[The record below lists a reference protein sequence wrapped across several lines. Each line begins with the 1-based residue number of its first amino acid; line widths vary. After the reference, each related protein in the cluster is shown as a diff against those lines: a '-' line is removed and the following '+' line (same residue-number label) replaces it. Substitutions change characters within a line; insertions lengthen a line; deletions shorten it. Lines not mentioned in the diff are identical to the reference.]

1 MTVHEEAALVPCKH
15 LPLAQADGARVRGI
29 ALLCWK
35 CAAGSLWPERANCC
49 EALDKRSAAV
59 SVRDS
64 KKTGQGKGMRM
75 EKFGRSQ
82 PVKRVEDVR
91 FLTGKGRY
99 VDDIAPADAL
109 HAFVFRSPVAHGVI
123 TALDV
128 SDAAGADGVHLVFTC
143 KDLEEAGVDIS
154 IAGATLKN
162 RDGTDAAK
170 PLRPMLAK
178 EKLRFVGEPVAMVIA
193 DTYEQARDAAEL
205 IMLDFD
211 ELPAKVDVA
220 LGGETLHG
228 EAPDNQA
235 FDWGMGDE
243 AATEAAFKA
252 ATRTVALEVD
262 DNRIIVNSI
271 EPRGCYAEW
280 DGTRL
285 HLANNGQGV
294 WVHKDNLVRAFGLE
308 PENVRVTNPDTGG
321 AFGMKSMSYHEYFLI
336 SHAARTLGKSV
347 RWMSDRT
354 EAMLSDNGGRDLVS
368 LAELAFDANNKI
380 TAYRVRTKC
389 NLGAYN
395 SQFGQPIQT
404 TLFSRV
410 LMGVYDVQTTWLQ
423 VEGYYT
429 NTVQVDAYRGAGRPE
444 AIYVL
449 ERVMD
454 RAARDLGVDPF
465 ELRRINFIKPEQF
478 PYQSATGETY
488 DVGDFDRVLTRGA
501 READT
506 AGFAAR
512 RAADAKRGQ
521 LRGQGLCYYIESI
534 LGDPSEGAKVIF
546 NNDGTVDILVG
557 TQSGGQGHET
567 VYAKFLS
574 DQSGIPMDAI
584 RVIQGDS
591 DLIAKG
597 GGTGGSRSVTT
608 QNNATLATVAK
619 MVEVFTTFLAD
630 EMGVPV
636 SEIGFDDERFRADG
650 SNLTPTMLEAAGMA
664 REKGR
669 DDLLTHH
676 ERATLPARSFP
687 NGAHM
692 CEVVID
698 PETGIVTV
706 DRYTVVDDFGNLINP
721 LLAEG
726 QVHGG
731 VVQGIGQAV
740 QERVVYDEDGQ
751 LLTASFMDYAMPRA
765 IDVPFITFNSEPV
778 PSTANAMGMKG
789 CGEAGTVGAL
799 AAVSNAVQDALWDQG
814 VRQADMP
821 FTPHRVWELLQ
832 GENITAE

>member
-1 MTVHEEAALVPCKH
+1 
-15 LPLAQADGARVRGI
+15 
-29 ALLCWK
+29 
-35 CAAGSLWPERANCC
+35 
-49 EALDKRSAAV
+49 
-59 SVRDS
+59 
-64 KKTGQGKGMRM
+64 M
-75 EKFGRSQ
+75 EKFGKSQ
-82 PVKRVEDVR
+82 SVKRVEDLR
-91 FLTGKGRY
+91 FLTGAGRY
-99 VDDIAPADAL
+99 VDDIAPKDAL
-109 HAFVFRSPVAHGVI
+109 HAYVFRSPVAHGVI
-123 TALDV
+123 TGLDV
-128 SDAAGADGVHLVFTC
+128 SEAAAAEGVHLVFTC
-143 KDLEEAGVDIS
+143 EDMEAAGVDIAM
-154 IAGATLKN
+154 AGAILKN
-162 RDGTDAAK
+162 RDGSDAAS

-178 EKLRFVGEPVAMVIA
+178 SKVRYVGEPVAMVVA
-193 DTYEQARDAAEL
+193 QTYDQARDAAEL
-205 IMLDFD
+205 IMLDVD
-211 ELPAKVDVA
+211 ELPAKIA
-220 LGGETLHG
+220 LTRGGETLHE
-228 EAPDNQA
+228 EAGDNCA

-243 AATEAAFKA
+243 DATEAAFKA
-252 ATRTVALEVD
+252 AARTVSLEVG

-280 DGTRL
+280 DGKRL

-294 WVHKDNLVRAFGLE
+294 WVHKGNLVKAFGLDE
-308 PENVRVTNPDTGG
+308 ADVRVTNPDTGG
-321 AFGMKSMSYHEYFLI
+321 AFGMKAMAYPEYFLI
-336 SHAARTLGKSV
+336 SHATRVLGKPV

-354 EAMLSDNGGRDLVS
+354 EAMLSDNGGRDLTSV
-368 LAELAFDANNKI
+368 AELAFDADNKI

-454 RAARDLGVDPF
+454 RAARELGVDPW

-478 PYQSATGETY
+478 PYATATGETY
-488 DVGDFDRVLTRGA
+488 DVGDFNKVLTRGA
-501 READT
+501 AQADA

-512 RAADAKRGQ
+512 RVADAKRGL
-521 LRGQGLCYYIESI
+521 LRGQGICYYIESI
-534 LGDPSEGAKVIF
+534 LGDPSEGAKVNF
-546 NNDGTVDILVG
+546 LEDGTVEILVG

-574 DQSGIPMDAI
+574 DQTGIPADRI
-584 RVIQGDS
+584 TVIQGDS

-608 QNNATLATVAK
+608 QNNATLATVGK
-619 MVEVFTTFLAD
+619 MKDAFTAFLAD
-630 EMGVPV
+630 EMGVPA

-650 SNLTPTMLEAAGMA
+650 SNLTPTMLEVAEMA

-676 ERATLPARSFP
+676 ERATLEARSFP
-687 NGAHM
+687 NGVHIA
-692 CEVVID
+692 EVVID
-698 PETGIVTV
+698 PETGIVTP

-721 LLAEG
+721 MLAMG

-731 VVQGIGQAV
+731 VVQGMGQAL

-765 IDVPFITFNSEPV
+765 LDVPNISFTSEPV
-778 PSTANAMGMKG
+778 PSTANVMGMKG

-799 AAVSNAVQDALWDQG
+799 AAVSNAVQDALWERG

-821 FTPHRVWELLQ
+821 FTPHKVWELLQ
-832 GENITAE
+832 GDAIAAE